1 MDAMWNGHL
10 FVLWKKFSL
19 PLQPQTTLACF
30 IHHFVNTP
38 NATDLYTL
46 GQPGK
51 SHRQSSWLLLKYAN
65 SSSDLVPPS
74 LSLCTWPPF
83 WGFDNYEWQEVGNGL
98 NNDAEVDYYFW
109 LLYHIWNH
117 LGRPFLFLFLLCSD
131 PSPHVTWQC
140 DYIDIVSYSLMHP
153 RLHGSWCLSKLL
165 NQQSRRT
172 VSDVCFLFLC
182 EGILISCLK
191 WWC

>member
-1 MDAMWNGHL
+1 MPQTFTPSASQESHTDRAVGCFWNTPTPPVIL
-10 FVLWKKFSL
+10 FL
-19 PLQPQTTLACF
+19 PL
-30 IHHFVNTP
+30 
-38 NATDLYTL
+38 
-46 GQPGK
+46 
-51 SHRQSSWLLLKYAN
+51 
-65 SSSDLVPPS
+65 S